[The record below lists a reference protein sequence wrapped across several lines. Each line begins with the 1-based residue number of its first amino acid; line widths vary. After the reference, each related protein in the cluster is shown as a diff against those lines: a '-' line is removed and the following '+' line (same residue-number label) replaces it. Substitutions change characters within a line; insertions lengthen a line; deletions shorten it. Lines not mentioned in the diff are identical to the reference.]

1 MILEEKMVRPILARQ
16 GNKLNLRKL
25 ITNHFPKELPP
36 TNIEPFC
43 GTASIFFN
51 FKNDTFENYII
62 NDFDTDVI
70 NYFNLVK
77 NASLNSFDYPPK
89 EEIDTLDKLK
99 CFFDKPINDLTDEY
113 KLIHYRIKFN
123 TGYCNKPVKKSKE
136 IYKNRTPYQLLNK
149 LEFYKNKLSHVEI
162 LNDNYINILKQYRDD
177 DVFFFLDPPYENTT
191 KSTNNYGYD
200 DIDLTVLFETL
211 KDVKG
216 KWLIT
221 LNDSEKIRQLA
232 KSYIVIEYD
241 GGCSS
246 WKKQK
251 RPELLIMNYN

>member
-1 MILEEKMVRPILARQ
+1 MILEEKMVRSILARQ
-16 GNKLNLRKL
+16 GNKLYLRKF
-25 ITNHFPKELPP
+25 IIDHFPKELPP
-36 TNIEPFC
+36 TYIEPFC
-43 GTASIFFN
+43 GSASIFFN
-51 FKNDTFENYII
+51 IKKNTFQNYII

-77 NASLNSFDYPPK
+77 NASLNSFDYPLK

-99 CFFDKPINDLTDEY
+99 CFFDKPINDLTESY

-123 TGYCNKPVKKSKE
+123 TGYCNKPVRKSKE
-136 IYKNRTPYQLLNK
+136 IYMNRTPYQLLNK
-149 LEFYKNKLSHVEI
+149 LEFYKTKLNKVKI
-162 LNDNYINILKQYRDD
+162 LNNDYIELIKQYKDE

-191 KSTNNYGYD
+191 TPTNNYGYN
-200 DIDLTVLFETL
+200 DIDLSILFELL

-221 LNDSEKIRQLA
+221 LNDSAKIRELA
-232 KSYIVIEYD
+232 KPYKVIEYMA
-241 GGCSS
+241 GGNT